1 MALDTTLDEVIKSL
15 LIQQGETSEH
25 KYMQYLDI
33 AIRGL
38 KELTFDILMQVK
50 VASLDVNSNLTVDLP
65 KDYINYAKIG
75 ICGSDG
81 RIQTLGFDEQICI
94 ANNIDTCGNPTSG
107 GQRGNEN
114 YSGNYR
120 NGEATGGLYGL
131 GGGQNSNGYYRIDR
145 EKNQIALSSDLD
157 GNKLILEYISDG
169 SSVNGDMKV
178 NAMAEEALRAYVY
191 WKLVQRR
198 RNVPLQEKEAAR
210 RDFYNEKRLARAR
223 IVNFTP
229 DQARQI
235 TRKGFKQ
242 SPKF

>member
-38 KELTFDILMQVK
+38 KELTFDILQQIK
-50 VASLDVNSNLTVDLP
+50 VANLDVNSNLTVDLP
-65 KDYINYAKIG
+65 KDYVNYAKIG
-75 ICGSDG
+75 ICKSDG
-81 RIQTLGFDEQICI
+81 RIHTLGFDEQICI
-94 ANNIDTCGNPTSG
+94 ANNMDCCGAPYSNGT
-107 GQRGNEN
+107 REDEN

-120 NGEATGGLYGL
+120 NGEETGGLYGL
-131 GGGQNSNGYYRIDR
+131 GGGQNKNGYYRIDR
-145 EKNQIALSSDLD
+145 EKNQIALSSGLD
-157 GNKLILEYISDG
+157 GNQLILEYLSDG

-178 NAMAEEALRAYVY
+178 NAMAEESLRAYIY
-191 WKLVQRR
+191 WKLIQRR
-198 RNVPLQEKEAAR
+198 NNIPLQEKESAR
-210 RDFYNEKRLARAR
+210 RDFYNEKRLSRAR